1 MKGFNWDNL
10 RFFLAI
16 ARCETPSSAAS
27 LLRVDHNTVRR
38 KLIMLEED
46 FNTKLFNKNEG
57 IYKLTEE
64 GEILLKAAEIVEQQT
79 IQARSQIAGK
89 DFEMSGTV
97 RVSAPDGIAT
107 FFLAPMLPGIRKL
120 YPELNIELII
130 PHQQSKLSRRES
142 DMAITIG
149 RPVEKKIIAEKL
161 TEVTLRLYASEAYL
175 ANTPKIETSRDLG
188 SHDFITGLEDF
199 DFGPSLNNLLAELN
213 ASYRAKISCSSIISQ
228 LKAAASGGGVCCCA
242 AFAAKTEPSLV
253 RILPDELLFKRD
265 VWLAVHS
272 DLASMAKIIA
282 VGNHM
287 KQKFKESH
295 SYFE

>member
-1 MKGFNWDNL
+1 VEHSNWDNL

-27 LLRVDHNTVRR
+27 LLGVDHNTVRR
-38 KLIMLEED
+38 KLITLEED
-46 FNTKLFNKNEG
+46 FNTKLFSKIG
-57 IYKLTEE
+57 GDYKLTEE
-64 GEILLKAAEIVEQQT
+64 GEILLKASELVEQQT
-79 IQARSQIAGK
+79 IQARSQIVGK
-89 DFEMSGTV
+89 NFEISGTV
-97 RVSAPDGIAT
+97 RLSAPDGIAT
-107 FFLAPMLPGIRKL
+107 FFLAPMLPRIREL
-120 YPELNIELII
+120 YPDLHIELTI

-142 DMAITIG
+142 DMAIIIG

-161 TEVTLRLYASEAYL
+161 TDVTLRLYASEAYL
-175 ANTPKIETSRDLG
+175 ANTSKIETSKDLS

-199 DFGPSLNNLLAELN
+199 DFGPALNNVLAELSSN
-213 ASYRAKISCSSIISQ
+213 FKAKISCSSIISQ
-228 LKAAASGGGVCCCA
+228 LKATASGGGVCCFA

-272 DLASMAKIIA
+272 DLAKMSKITA
-282 VGNHM
+282 VGNYI